1 MTTPNEEDVPEH
13 PLVELIQAKA
23 QALVQRLCDALG
35 LDGWD
40 FVVVSVTRR
49 VDLPGN
55 HTIVPGATALHVNR
69 PRMKESLDVN
79 AAALRK
85 IADQLDAMT
94 DTRSV
99 ADMSSYVQD
108 KSRPGHA
115 EWPK

>member
-1 MTTPNEEDVPEH
+1 MTTPSESDPEH
-13 PLVELIQAKA
+13 PLVELIQAKG
-23 QALVQRLCDALG
+23 QVLVQRLCDALA

-79 AAALRK
+79 ATALRK

-94 DTRSV
+94 DTRGV
-99 ADMSSYVQD
+99 DEMQSYVQD
-108 KSRPGHA
+108 KSVPSHA